1 MPIPDRW
8 SPYIL
13 SVFRFVFGLLFLSH
27 GVSKFLGLPPFPMP
41 LNPLLIVAG
50 VLELIGGALVAIG
63 LLTRPI
69 AFLLSGQMAVAY
81 FLMHAPQ
88 GWLPLANGGEAAIL
102 YCFGFLYLAAAGGG
116 RWSVDAMRWRG

>member
-13 SVFRFVFGLLFLSH
+13 SVLRFVFGLLFLSH

-41 LNPLLIVAG
+41 LNPLLTVAG

-63 LLTRPI
+63 LLTRPV

>member
-13 SVFRFVFGLLFLSH
+13 SVLRFVFGLLFLSH

-41 LNPLLIVAG
+41 LNPLLTVAG